1 LTVPFSCDAP
11 AVLAANGTQAFD
23 AQCIPT
29 DTALLTPDSYKAF
42 LAARR
47 LRISQRLNEFLGL
60 GGREGEATTESDEA
74 TRG

>member
-1 LTVPFSCDAP
+1 MTVPFSCDAP

-60 GGREGEATTESDEA
+60 GDEAMTAADEA